1 MTTAATKIALLTLS
15 IPAAAALAAERF
27 VTTAGAYPAAGANA
41 DGVTSTAAT
50 AAGELVPVDVVG
62 TSIVVAAGAIAK
74 DAYVQVGANGK
85 AATKTT
91 GIAVAK
97 ALQAA
102 TADGDRIAVLL
113 IPNAPAPTP

>member
-41 DGVTSTAAT
+41 DGVTCTAAT

-62 TSIVVAAGAIAK
+62 TSIVDQRHRCERHSWPQTFIRRFHRWTQIKPQQKEVS
-74 DAYVQVGANGK
+74 VRS
-85 AATKTT
+85 T
-91 GIAVAK
+91 
-97 ALQAA
+97 
-102 TADGDRIAVLL
+102 LL
-113 IPNAPAPTP
+113 SDDHCQQC